1 MGICWGKSDKII
13 YDIENIPLIL
23 RKDFYNNTDYNIRL
37 KSEINKINFKHYTT
51 RIAFDAIL
59 NQNNK
64 SIAEGYITLSYM
76 LANYIDIYNII
87 YIFYRVIPLDIN
99 TIKEQR
105 DFLICLLVKKGILES
120 NKINSENIIL
130 SMTNTYSNI
139 DFKYLVYFLNQNI
152 TIDDIIFCP
161 LNINNNYKDIIMKI
175 II

>member
-1 MGICWGKSDKII
+1 
-13 YDIENIPLIL
+13 
-23 RKDFYNNTDYNIRL
+23 
-37 KSEINKINFKHYTT
+37 
-51 RIAFDAIL
+51 
-59 NQNNK
+59 
-64 SIAEGYITLSYM
+64 M